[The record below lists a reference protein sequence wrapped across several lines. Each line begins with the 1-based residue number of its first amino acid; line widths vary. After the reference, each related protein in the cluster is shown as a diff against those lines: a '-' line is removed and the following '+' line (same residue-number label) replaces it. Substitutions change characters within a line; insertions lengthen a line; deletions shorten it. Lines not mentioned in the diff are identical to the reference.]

1 MKSII
6 LYRRFIVI
14 ESLKRIKYILL
25 RRLQFELL
33 INR

>member
-1 MKSII
+1 MKFII

-14 ESLKRIKYILL
+14 ESFRRIKHILL